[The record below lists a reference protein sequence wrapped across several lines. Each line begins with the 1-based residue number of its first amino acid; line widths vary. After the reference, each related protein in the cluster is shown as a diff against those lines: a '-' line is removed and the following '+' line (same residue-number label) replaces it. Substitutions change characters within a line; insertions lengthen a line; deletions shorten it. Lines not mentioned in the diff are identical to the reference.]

1 MVGTYRERRKK
12 NSPVKKKKK
21 ERAVILD
28 VNEQGQELVQTL
40 KRYVAT
46 ASGGP
51 FPFAGQ

>member
-12 NSPVKKKKK
+12 KIAQHKKKK

>member
-12 NSPVKKKKK
+12 KNSPAQKKK